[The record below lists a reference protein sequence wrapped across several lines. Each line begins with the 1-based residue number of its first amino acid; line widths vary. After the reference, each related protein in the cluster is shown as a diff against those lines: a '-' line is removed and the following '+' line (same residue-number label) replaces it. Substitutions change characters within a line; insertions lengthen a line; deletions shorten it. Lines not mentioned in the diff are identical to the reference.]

1 MVFDPRLPVTQPPH
15 VLRRPTDAPGALE
28 PAGNAASILGFRR
41 ELAAQLQLQHS
52 PRLPT
57 LRATARAWAGRVTGR
72 ADRRLLMAVAEAVDA
87 LVAHCDLLTERL
99 NSDESVNADVAAAYG
114 AEITELRA
122 EIIRLSRQPDR
133 SGTEARG

>member
-1 MVFDPRLPVTQPPH
+1 MVFDPRLTVTQPPH
-15 VLRRPTDAPGALE
+15 VLRRPTDAPAALE
-28 PAGNAASILGFRR
+28 PAGNAAPIQGFRR
-41 ELAAQLQLQHS
+41 ELAAQQQLQRS

-72 ADRRLLMAVAEAVDA
+72 ADRRLLMAVAEAVDV

-99 NSDESVNADVAAAYG
+99 NSDESVNADLAAAYG
-114 AEITELRA
+114 TEITELRA

-133 SGTEARG
+133 SGD